1 MVPRMIFEIF
11 NPDFP
16 SLHHCQCTFFMI
28 EEAFIVVYY
37 LTYFI
42 PGTAVSPPSS
52 LFIRSRSWVAIV
64 EKQVLAGLLNLSRI
78 G

>member
-1 MVPRMIFEIF
+1 VHI
-11 NPDFP
+11 
-16 SLHHCQCTFFMI
+16 LKT
-28 EEAFIVVYY
+28 EEAFILIHY

-42 PGTAVSPPSS
+42 TGTAVSLPSS

-64 EKQVLAGLLNLSRI
+64 EKWVLATLLNLSRI